1 MELHS
6 NYKENTRNQL
16 IDAECPKMLI
26 MIFDFVFLPMV
37 QELMHELD
45 SKFGGTSGP
54 KAYPRTLLTIVTLYC
69 FSENIS
75 KYKSMA
81 NECKK
86 NKFLIII
93 LDGKTP
99 CRGTFANFLNKSDNE
114 IIHRVFV
121 STLVLLNDLNALTL
135 TRVFIDG
142 TDALV
147 RGSRYYYIKQRDL
160 KAMELLNEWNLL
172 HDGTPKKIKKTIN
185 ELNIKLEEFKDDDEI
200 FELINLVIRRIKI
213 HKHVVYNKKD
223 RYVKEFEKRGDVKL
237 SIIFPESVYLKTKKE
252 IFDFAFN
259 LQAVMTDRHLI
270 FTSLLLS
277 QPNDQKVFEDV
288 YKKIKKTLDVFLEM
302 NKIYGQHDNGQKFMT
317 SFLKIVIVADAGYFT
332 VKNLYF
338 IFINRI
344 NALIMPNTEARKEN
358 DKLRQKDKK
367 EKSSEKIEF
376 NRVKGGYECEHGKF
390 LKFLRTIA
398 IKHRKPQ
405 DEDVPDVCKTKR
417 QIYGRKHCEGCPDIE
432 KCPQKIE
439 DRIPFLNRW
448 MTEKYLD
455 LRHRKHYSLRFS
467 RSECINGFH
476 KTTSILNLVGT
487 TLNAVNNE
495 LDLRNVI
502 YHLTRINTLK
512 EEGN

>member
-1 MELHS
+1 
-6 NYKENTRNQL
+6 
-16 IDAECPKMLI
+16 
-26 MIFDFVFLPMV
+26 
-37 QELMHELD
+37 
-45 SKFGGTSGP
+45 
-54 KAYPRTLLTIVTLYC
+54 
-69 FSENIS
+69 
-75 KYKSMA
+75 
-81 NECKK
+81 
-86 NKFLIII
+86 
-93 LDGKTP
+93 
-99 CRGTFANFLNKSDNE
+99 
-114 IIHRVFV
+114 
-121 STLVLLNDLNALTL
+121 
-135 TRVFIDG
+135 
-142 TDALV
+142 
-147 RGSRYYYIKQRDL
+147 
-160 KAMELLNEWNLL
+160 
-172 HDGTPKKIKKTIN
+172 
-185 ELNIKLEEFKDDDEI
+185 
-200 FELINLVIRRIKI
+200 
-213 HKHVVYNKKD
+213 
-223 RYVKEFEKRGDVKL
+223 
-237 SIIFPESVYLKTKKE
+237 
-252 IFDFAFN
+252 
-259 LQAVMTDRHLI
+259 
-270 FTSLLLS
+270 
-277 QPNDQKVFEDV
+277 
-288 YKKIKKTLDVFLEM
+288 M